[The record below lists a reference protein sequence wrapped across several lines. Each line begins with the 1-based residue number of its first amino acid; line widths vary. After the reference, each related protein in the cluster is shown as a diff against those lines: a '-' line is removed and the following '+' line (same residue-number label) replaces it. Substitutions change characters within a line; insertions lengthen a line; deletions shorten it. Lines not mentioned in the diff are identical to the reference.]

1 MKAKIKSFAP
11 AIVLGAIC
19 LIVAALLATINHFTK
34 PVIDENERLA
44 RTESLRAVFGG
55 DGSGADFGD
64 AMTDLPDLGAD
75 SRVSEVYEEI
85 HGMGYAVVLTV
96 KKGFEGEIGLTVG
109 VDKDGKVTGV
119 VITKYNDSLGKD
131 KMPDAVKGF
140 VGLDSAEG
148 VELVSGATY
157 SSNAVRAAVGDALVA
172 VRLIRERAQ
181 SAVSLTSLEEPRAAS
196 LTEEEMLDLARE
208 MLGGNGSFEFS
219 EEITERSEDG
229 SSAVYRVRIYKDSAG
244 RGCAAIGETYNP
256 YAAGAAESVF
266 VFALDKNYKIKDFKI
281 VKWSLSPSYQE
292 ETGIGIDSPAV
303 RRLEK
308 SFVGADMMNFSVK
321 VDLVTEA
328 TVTSVRIRQAVSD
341 TLEHLDVGH
350 ETKTVIYKTVG
361 WVVLALGVGALA
373 CGICFQRRRRK

>member
-75 SRVSEVYEEI
+75 SSVSEVYEEI

-196 LTEEEMLDLARE
+196 LTEEGMLDLARE

-244 RGCAAIGETYNP
+244 RGSAVIGETYNP
-256 YAAGAAESVF
+256 YAAGAAESEF

-308 SFVGADMMNFSVK
+308 SFVGADRMNFSVK